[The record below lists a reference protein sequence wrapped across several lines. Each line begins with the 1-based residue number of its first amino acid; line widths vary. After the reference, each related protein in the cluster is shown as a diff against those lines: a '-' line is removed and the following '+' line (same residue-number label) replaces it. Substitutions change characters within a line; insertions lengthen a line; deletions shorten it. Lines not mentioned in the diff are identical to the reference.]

1 MSSAP
6 DRYWIVYLAAIICIV
21 LILAGGFMYPL
32 NQRDPLEIVLFEIV
46 SIVIIIAL
54 MLLIYKKGLP
64 DDVVKARKQSRSD

>member
-6 DRYWIVYLAAIICIV
+6 DRYWIVYLAAIICTV
-21 LILAGGFMYPL
+21 LVLAGCLMYPM

-46 SIVIIIAL
+46 SMAIVIAL